1 MQTDRDS
8 KDTSISKKK
17 NASKE
22 GHSHLPNL
30 GEEFEK
36 LRRLR
41 RIAFVRNLIAASS
54 VFLSALL
61 QAFTI
66 RAFVNPASPRS
77 WGSRFP
83 PLWACSH

>member
-8 KDTSISKKK
+8 KDASVSKKK
-17 NASKE
+17 NAGKE
-22 GHSHLPNL
+22 GHTHLPNL
-30 GEEFEK
+30 SEEFEK

-41 RIAFVRNLIAASS
+41 RIALVRNLITASS

-66 RAFVNPASPRS
+66 RAFVTPANLLSSGFTGQIGR
-77 WGSRFP
+77 
-83 PLWACSH
+83 AHV